1 MFGARVKR
9 IEDPA
14 LLRGRGR
21 FVDDIAFPDLLHAAF
36 VRSPLAHA
44 RVRGIDKT
52 AALALP
58 GVHAVLTL
66 ADLRPHMASDR
77 LPVAQPSAAIRQ
89 TLDPRVLANDEVCY
103 VGEPVAVVLAD
114 SRYIAEDAVP
124 LVAVDYDPLPPAVD
138 ARDAAQPGAPIAH
151 TGAPDN
157 IVAAMTVAYGDVDAA
172 FAAAAHT
179 VALTLKQHK
188 GCGHPMECRGVI
200 ARFDAVENRLTVWA
214 GTQMP
219 HRAHAILVA
228 LLRMDEDRIR
238 VVAPDVGGGFGP
250 KFVSYPEDAVVPV
263 AAKILGRPVK
273 WIEDRREHFL
283 TTTQERDQYWS
294 IAAATDADGRLLGI
308 RGALVHDHGA
318 YTPYGANLPYNAA
331 TNLIG
336 PYVLP
341 AYRMELSL
349 IATNKVPVTP
359 VRGAGRPQ
367 GTFAMERIMDAI
379 AKKLGLDRAEVRRR
393 NLIAADRMPYTVPLK
408 ARDGAPMTYDSGNYP
423 ACQARALE
431 AAGYAR
437 FADDKAR
444 AARDGRLIGIGVAN
458 YVEGTGR
465 GPYESARVRI
475 GTAGRVTMFTGAT
488 AQGQGLKT
496 ALAQICAAE
505 LGVSPQDVTVVAGD
519 TATVPLG
526 LGAFASRQAVT
537 AGNSTYVAARAV
549 RDKAIK
555 VAAHLLEA
563 APEDLEL
570 SGGRVRVRGADLSVG
585 LADIA
590 KAVAGMP
597 GFALP
602 GGVEPGLEATANW
615 QPPTLVYC
623 NGTHVVTVEVDG
635 ETGAVKILSYVVVHD
650 SGRLINP
657 MIVDGQVA
665 GGATHGIGSALY
677 EWMGYDETGQP
688 VTTNFAE
695 YLLPTAPDVP
705 RFDLHHME
713 SPSPLN
719 PLGVK
724 GAGEGGA
731 IPAAAAIVSAIEDA
745 LAPLD
750 ISVDQ
755 LPVTPPRLL
764 ALIRAGRSS
773 QQPNG

>member
-1 MFGARVKR
+1 
-9 IEDPA
+9 
-14 LLRGRGR
+14 
-21 FVDDIAFPDLLHAAF
+21 
-36 VRSPLAHA
+36 
-44 RVRGIDKT
+44 
-52 AALALP
+52 
-58 GVHAVLTL
+58 
-66 ADLRPHMASDR
+66 
-77 LPVAQPSAAIRQ
+77 
-89 TLDPRVLANDEVCY
+89 
-103 VGEPVAVVLAD
+103 
-114 SRYIAEDAVP
+114 
-124 LVAVDYDPLPPAVD
+124 
-138 ARDAAQPGAPIAH
+138 
-151 TGAPDN
+151 
-157 IVAAMTVAYGDVDAA
+157 
-172 FAAAAHT
+172 
-179 VALTLKQHK
+179 
-188 GCGHPMECRGVI
+188 
-200 ARFDAVENRLTVWA
+200 
-214 GTQMP
+214 
-219 HRAHAILVA
+219 
-228 LLRMDEDRIR
+228 
-238 VVAPDVGGGFGP
+238 
-250 KFVSYPEDAVVPV
+250 
-263 AAKILGRPVK
+263 
-273 WIEDRREHFL
+273 
-283 TTTQERDQYWS
+283 
-294 IAAATDADGRLLGI
+294 
-308 RGALVHDHGA
+308 
-318 YTPYGANLPYNAA
+318 
-331 TNLIG
+331 
-336 PYVLP
+336 
-341 AYRMELSL
+341 
-349 IATNKVPVTP
+349 
-359 VRGAGRPQ
+359 
-367 GTFAMERIMDAI
+367 MDAI
-379 AKKLGLDRAEVRRR
+379 AKELGLDRAEVRRR

-408 ARDGAPMTYDSGNYP
+408 ARDGAAMTYDSGDYP
-423 ACQARALE
+423 ACQARALD

-465 GPYESARVRI
+465 GPYESALVRI

-505 LGVSPQDVTVVAGD
+505 LGVAPEDVTVVAGD

-537 AGNSTYVAARAV
+537 AGNSTHLAARAV

-570 SGGRVRVRGADLSVG
+570 SGGRVRVKGADLSVG

-745 LAPLD
+745 LGSFD
-750 ISVDQ
+750 IAIDT
-755 LPVTPPRLL
+755 LPVTPARLIKLL
-764 ALIRAGRSS
+764 ASRRKTG
-773 QQPNG
+773 QPVL